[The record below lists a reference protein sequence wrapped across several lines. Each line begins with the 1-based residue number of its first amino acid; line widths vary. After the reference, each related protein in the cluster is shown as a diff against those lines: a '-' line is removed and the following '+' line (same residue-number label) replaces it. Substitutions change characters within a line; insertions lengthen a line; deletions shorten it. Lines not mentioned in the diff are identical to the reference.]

1 MRTPRTLA
9 AITLS
14 LTALSFTP
22 ALADEQPVA
31 ETVDITVDL
40 DAPASE
46 IYRSIR
52 EQAWSACKPEIGSH
66 YLSARTTARR
76 ECQKDLIADVVNQLP
91 APSVVRLA
99 TRDGIRT
106 ES

>member
-1 MRTPRTLA
+1 MRTPRTLFI
-9 AITLS
+9 AIAS
-14 LTALSFTP
+14 VFATAFVP
-22 ALADEQPVA
+22 ASANEA
-31 ETVDITVDL
+31 ETVKIQIDL

-52 EQAWSACKPEIGSH
+52 EQAWTACKPEAGSH
-66 YLSARTTARR
+66 YVAARTTARR

-91 APSVVRLA
+91 QSDVVRLA
-99 TRDGIRT
+99 ERDGVRT

>member
-1 MRTPRTLA
+1 MRTPRTLFVVIA
-9 AITLS
+9 SVFA
-14 LTALSFTP
+14 TAFSP
-22 ALADEQPVA
+22 ALASET
-31 ETVDITVDL
+31 ETVTIQVDL

-52 EQAWSACKPEIGSH
+52 EQAWTACKPEMGSH
-66 YLSARTTARR
+66 YVSARTTARR

-91 APSVVRLA
+91 ASGLVRLA

-106 ES
+106 KS